1 MSHHLSASLEIRPRV
16 CPASDKSLCAST
28 PRKHCCFRSVDRR
41 QATHSFRPRGF
52 SPPRRFTPLTG
63 LGFIAPRN
71 RIGFV
76 AFPDCAPIKKPTEA
90 DNPWWTVILS
100 RNAVHTLRRIPLASS
115 RTASLR
121 PLPPC
126 CSVASRPPKT
136 QVPSNDRSAR
146 QQATANSTP
155 NRRDGMG
162 ASVLDV
168 RSAHPHWP
176 LPPLSQLDRAHSI
189 ACLLPRRGVGLGSP
203 PDAKAPSVKLVSQ
216 NRRSC
221 FVPRIPPHNVV
232 CSPPDV
238 SLALPLHVHLV
249 GRSRQTCSQG
259 TVRVCPHIDSNL
271 PPQVEASFSLRW
283 HPKL

>member
-1 MSHHLSASLEIRPRV
+1 M
-16 CPASDKSLCAST
+16 
-28 PRKHCCFRSVDRR
+28 
-41 QATHSFRPRGF
+41 FRPRGF
-52 SPPRRFTPLTG
+52 SPPRRFTPHIRSRVYCTPKPERVRCVSRLCST
-63 LGFIAPRN
+63 LCLP
-71 RIGFV
+71 
-76 AFPDCAPIKKPTEA
+76 KPTSDGNQFPFPA
-90 DNPWWTVILS
+90 S
-100 RNAVHTLRRIPLASS
+100 AVHTLRRIPLAGS